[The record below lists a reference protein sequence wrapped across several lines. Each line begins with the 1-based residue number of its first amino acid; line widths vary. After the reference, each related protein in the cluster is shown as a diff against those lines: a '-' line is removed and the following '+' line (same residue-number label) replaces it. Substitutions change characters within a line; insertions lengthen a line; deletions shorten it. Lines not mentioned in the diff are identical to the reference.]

1 MKPRYSII
9 GTLLSLLVLCLP
21 ALRAQDG
28 LRGALSRHAETL
40 FGAPGSA
47 QELAVADF
55 DNDDKPDGAILS
67 QFGVLN
73 GQKLYRIEL
82 HLSAGKNLAITFSS
96 AELCLAIS
104 ALDVDRD
111 GAPDIVVEK
120 AFTRQRVQVYLNDG
134 HGAFRRATSENFPFP
149 DPLAPRCGAGPEQ
162 YFPVVCLP
170 LTRSFELAGS
180 QLISIIKLNGLRPLS
195 FWPQALLAQSGP
207 RAPSAPRA
215 PPFFLSL

>member
-21 ALRAQDG
+21 AVRAQDG

-40 FGAPGSA
+40 PGAPGSA
-47 QELAVADF
+47 SELAIGDF

-67 QFGVLN
+67 QTGVLN
-73 GQKLYRIEL
+73 GQKLFRIEL
-82 HLSAGKNLAITFSS
+82 HLSANKNFAITFSS
-96 AELCLAIS
+96 AEPSLAIS
-104 ALDVDRD
+104 ALDVNGD

-120 AFTRQRVQVYLNDG
+120 AFTRQRVLVYLNDG
-134 HGAFRRATSENFPFP
+134 SGGFREEKGDASPLP
-149 DPLAPRCGAGPEQ
+149 DPFAPQWGARLTLCLPAVFLPSTRGFEVAGPQ
-162 YFPVVCLP
+162 W
-170 LTRSFELAGS
+170 
-180 QLISIIKLNGLRPLS
+180 ISIIRPNGLRPPS
-195 FWPQALLAQSGP
+195 FWSEALFAQSGP